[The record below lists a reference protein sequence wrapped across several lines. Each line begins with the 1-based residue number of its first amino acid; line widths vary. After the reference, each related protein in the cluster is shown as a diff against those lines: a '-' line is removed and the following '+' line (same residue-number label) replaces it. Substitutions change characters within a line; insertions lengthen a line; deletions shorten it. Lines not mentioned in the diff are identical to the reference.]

1 MSKPS
6 QAGESGPLPPVAV
19 ATMLLL
25 CLAWGLNMVAVKLGN
40 AGIPPVLQ
48 AGLRSLV
55 AALLVALWCRAR
67 GVSLAGWRGEALWPG
82 LAAGV
87 LFGLEFLMIFI
98 GLQFTTAARAVL
110 FLYGAPFFVAAGAH
124 WLLPDDR
131 LTPARAAGLALAFGG
146 LLLAFGD
153 KVGPGAGSG
162 ASLVGDLLL
171 LGGGFL
177 WGATTVL
184 VKASALRSTPPALV
198 LQYQL
203 IVSAVLLL
211 LASPLLGESWDLAL
225 TPSVVLSFTYQA
237 IGIAFASYTAWFW
250 LVGRYSASRLSA
262 FSFLTPIFGVLA
274 GAWLLSEPVG
284 PLLLL
289 AMALVAAGLWL
300 VNRPGETKPGLRQT
314 APQ

>member
-1 MSKPS
+1 
-6 QAGESGPLPPVAV
+6 
-19 ATMLLL
+19 MLIL

-48 AGLRSLV
+48 AGVRSLV
-55 AALLVALWCRAR
+55 AAALVALWCRWR
-67 GVSLAGWRGEALWPG
+67 GISLAGWRGEAFWPG
-82 LAAGV
+82 LTAGL

-98 GLQFTTAARAVL
+98 GLQHTSAARAVL

-124 WLLPDDR
+124 WLLPDDK
-131 LTPARAAGLALAFGG
+131 LTPARLAGLVLAFSG

-153 KVGPGAGSG
+153 KAQG
-162 ASLVGDLLL
+162 ASSWMGDLLL
-171 LGGGFL
+171 LGAGLF

-184 VKASALRSTPPALV
+184 VKASALRRAAPALV

-203 IVSAVLLL
+203 VVSALLL
-211 LASPLLGESWDLAL
+211 LAASPLLGESWRLTL
-225 TPSVVLSFTYQA
+225 TPTVMLAFAYQA
-237 IGIAFASYTAWFW
+237 IGVAFASYTAWFW

-274 GAWLLSEPVG
+274 GVVLLGEAVG
-284 PLLLL
+284 SLLVV

-300 VNRPGETKPGLRQT
+300 VNRPSATNTNSP
-314 APQ
+314 

>member
-1 MSKPS
+1 MKKPS
-6 QAGESGPLPPVAV
+6 VAGESGPLPSVAV
-19 ATMLLL
+19 ATMVLL

-55 AALLVALWCRAR
+55 AAVLVALWCGAR
-67 GVSLAGWRGEALWPG
+67 GISLAGWRGQALWPG
-82 LAAGV
+82 LLAGL

-98 GLQFTTAARAVL
+98 GLRFTTAARAVL
-110 FLYGAPFFVAAGAH
+110 FLYAAPFFVAAGAH

-131 LTPARAAGLALAFGG
+131 LTPARAAGLGLAFAG

-153 KVGPGAGSG
+153 ETDPGAEAG

-171 LGGGFL
+171 LGGGLL

-184 VKASALRSTPPALV
+184 VKASALRRTAPALV
-198 LQYQL
+198 LLYQL
-203 IVSAVLLL
+203 VVSALLL
-211 LASPLLGESWDLAL
+211 LVASPLLGEAWVLAL
-225 TPSVVLSFTYQA
+225 TPSVVLAFAYQA

-274 GAWLLSEPVG
+274 GALALGEAVG

-300 VNRPGETKPGLRQT
+300 VNRPGATKQELR
-314 APQ
+314 